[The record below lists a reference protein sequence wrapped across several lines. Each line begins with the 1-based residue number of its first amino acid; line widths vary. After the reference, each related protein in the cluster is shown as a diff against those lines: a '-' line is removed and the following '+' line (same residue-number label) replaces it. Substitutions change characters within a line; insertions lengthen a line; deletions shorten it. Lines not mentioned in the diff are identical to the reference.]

1 MDYKE
6 LIENMR
12 AWGEEYIVPACGDG
26 HLKCERFCLP
36 DKDCLVTQAAAAIAD
51 LLARTE
57 AAEKRAQAAAQALL
71 RVQRVLYDPL
81 IIQQEIDGKPTL
93 RPVKNTSRQDVYRT
107 VLLAQRAV
115 KIPYRWFPVWAKGG
129 APDDSDN

>member
-6 LIENMR
+6 LAENL
-12 AWGEEYIVPACGDG
+12 AFDAKEYSRYPRI
-26 HLKCERFCLP
+26 R
-36 DKDCLVTQAAAAIAD
+36 KDLYGAANSITD
-51 LLARTE
+51 LLARAE

-107 VLLAQRAV
+107 ILLAQKAAQ
-115 KIPYRWFPVWAKGG
+115 IPYRWFPVWVKGG
-129 APDDSDN
+129 EPDDSDD

>member
-36 DKDCLVTQAAAAIAD
+36 DKDCLVTQAAAAISD
-51 LLARTE
+51 LLARAE
-57 AAEKRAQAAAQALL
+57 AAEKRAQDAAQALL
-71 RVQRVLYDPL
+71 RVQRVLYGL
-81 IIQQEIDGKPTL
+81 ENFTKAKKPP
-93 RPVKNTSRQDVYRT
+93 RKR
-107 VLLAQRAV
+107 
-115 KIPYRWFPVWAKGG
+115 
-129 APDDSDN
+129 